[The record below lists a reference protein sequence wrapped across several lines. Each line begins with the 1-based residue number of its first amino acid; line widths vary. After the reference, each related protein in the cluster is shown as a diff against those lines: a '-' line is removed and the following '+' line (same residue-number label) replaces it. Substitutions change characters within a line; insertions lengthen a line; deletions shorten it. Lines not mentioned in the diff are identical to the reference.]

1 MKDKELVKFFL
12 SDADEYY
19 GLKEKKEEIIKNN
32 NVDNNKNGG
41 FFSFPRRKFI
51 ISSVVS
57 CLLLVGAGFGI
68 GYLIKGLD
76 NENDY
81 VSDSIYYKSI
91 EKSKEFF
98 KNHNYNNDF
107 EVIFS
112 YKLLSNYIFNVYV
125 EKENLSNYFFQCYSL
140 KSTEK
145 ITVSFENSRTSQKS
159 IITKEVDSYNQ
170 ISILNDSNFEII
182 ANDVI
187 YGEVYVDTNFVK
199 NITINF

>member
-76 NENDY
+76 NERFNYDEL
-81 VSDSIYYKSI
+81 YKQSRGTI
-91 EKSKEFF
+91 EKYLL
-98 KNHNYNNDF
+98 NNYNNQKFINIYSINLNNDKL
-107 EVIFS
+107 FS
-112 YKLLSNYIFNVYV
+112 FYENETKDIYIY
-125 EKENLSNYFFQCYSL
+125 QCSSL
-140 KSTEK
+140 TSTEK
-145 ITVSFENSRTSQKS
+145 ITISFENSRTSQKS

-170 ISILNDSNFEII
+170 ISILNNSNFEII

>member
-51 ISSVVS
+51 ISSVAS

-76 NENDY
+76 NEIFNYDEL
-81 VSDSIYYKSI
+81 YKQSRGAI
-91 EKSKEFF
+91 EKYLL
-98 KNHNYNNDF
+98 NNYNNQKFINIYSINLNNDKL
-107 EVIFS
+107 FS
-112 YKLLSNYIFNVYV
+112 FYENETKDIYIY
-125 EKENLSNYFFQCYSL
+125 QCSSL
-140 KSTEK
+140 TSTEK
-145 ITVSFENSRTSQKS
+145 ITISFENSRTSQKS

-170 ISILNDSNFEII
+170 ISILNNSNFEII

>member
-76 NENDY
+76 NNSFKYNELY
-81 VSDSIYYKSI
+81 VQSSNAI
-91 EKSKEFF
+91 EKYFLE
-98 KNHNYNNDF
+98 NYNNQRFINIYSINLNDN
-107 EVIFS
+107 EIFGF
-112 YKLLSNYIFNVYV
+112 Y
-125 EKENLSNYFFQCYSL
+125 ENENKDIIIYQCYSL
-140 KSTEK
+140 TSTEK

-159 IITKEVDSYNQ
+159 IITKEVCSYNQ
-170 ISILNDSNFEII
+170 ISILNNSNFEII

>member
-76 NENDY
+76 KNGFKYDEL
-81 VSDSIYYKSI
+81 YKQSRGAI
-91 EKSKEFF
+91 EEYLL
-98 KNHNYNNDF
+98 NNYNNPKFINIYSINLNNDKL
-107 EVIFS
+107 FS
-112 YKLLSNYIFNVYV
+112 FYENETKDIYIY
-125 EKENLSNYFFQCYSL
+125 QCSSL
-140 KSTEK
+140 TSTEK
-145 ITVSFENSRTSQKS
+145 ITISFENSRTSQKS
-159 IITKEVDSYNQ
+159 TITKEVCSYNQ
-170 ISILNDSNFEII
+170 ISILNNSNFEII

>member
-76 NENDY
+76 NNSFKYNELY
-81 VSDSIYYKSI
+81 VQSNNAI
-91 EKSKEFF
+91 EKYFLE
-98 KNHNYNNDF
+98 NYNNQRFINIYSINLNDN
-107 EVIFS
+107 EIFGF
-112 YKLLSNYIFNVYV
+112 Y
-125 EKENLSNYFFQCYSL
+125 ENENKDIIIYQCYSL
-140 KSTEK
+140 TSTEK

-159 IITKEVDSYNQ
+159 IITKEVCSYNQ
-170 ISILNDSNFEII
+170 ISILNNSNFEII

>member
-76 NENDY
+76 NEIFNYDEL
-81 VSDSIYYKSI
+81 YKQSRGTI
-91 EKSKEFF
+91 EKYLL
-98 KNHNYNNDF
+98 NNYNNQKFINIYSINLNNDKL
-107 EVIFS
+107 FS
-112 YKLLSNYIFNVYV
+112 FYENETKDIYIY
-125 EKENLSNYFFQCYSL
+125 QCSSL
-140 KSTEK
+140 TSTEK
-145 ITVSFENSRTSQKS
+145 ITISFENSRTSQKS

-170 ISILNDSNFEII
+170 ISILNNSNFEII

>member
-76 NENDY
+76 SDNDY
-81 VSDSIYYKSI
+81 VNDSIYCKSI
-91 EKSKEFF
+91 KESKEFF
-98 KNHNYNNDF
+98 ENNYSKIYFDI
-107 EVIFS
+107 IFS
-112 YKLLSNYIFNVYV
+112 YKYKSCIFNIYMS
-125 EKENLSNYFFQCYSL
+125 ENNLEDYIFQCYSL
-140 KSTEK
+140 TSTEK

-159 IITKEVDSYNQ
+159 IFTKEVGSYNQ
-170 ISILNDSNFEII
+170 ISILNNSNFEII

>member
-76 NENDY
+76 NNSLKYNELY
-81 VSDSIYYKSI
+81 VQSSNAI
-91 EKSKEFF
+91 EKYFLE
-98 KNHNYNNDF
+98 NYNNQRFINIYSINLNDN
-107 EVIFS
+107 EIFGF
-112 YKLLSNYIFNVYV
+112 Y
-125 EKENLSNYFFQCYSL
+125 ENENKDIIIYQCYSL
-140 KSTEK
+140 TSTEK

-159 IITKEVDSYNQ
+159 IITKEVCSYNQ

>member
-76 NENDY
+76 KNGFKYNELY
-81 VSDSIYYKSI
+81 VQSSNAI
-91 EKSKEFF
+91 EKYFLE
-98 KNHNYNNDF
+98 NYNNQNFINIYSINLNNNEIFGFYENENKDI
-107 EVIFS
+107 VI
-112 YKLLSNYIFNVYV
+112 Y
-125 EKENLSNYFFQCYSL
+125 QCYSL
-140 KSTEK
+140 TTTEK

-170 ISILNDSNFEII
+170 ISILNNSNFEII

>member
-76 NENDY
+76 NENDFKC
-81 VSDSIYYKSI
+81 SEIYKQSTNAI
-91 EKSKEFF
+91 EKFF
-98 KNHNYNNDF
+98 LENYNDQRFINIYSINLNDD
-107 EVIFS
+107 EMFS
-112 YKLLSNYIFNVYV
+112 FY
-125 EKENLSNYFFQCYSL
+125 ENENKDIIIYQCYSL
-140 KSTEK
+140 ASTEK

-159 IITKEVDSYNQ
+159 TIIKEIGSYNQ

-199 NITINF
+199 NIAINF

>member
-81 VSDSIYYKSI
+81 VDDSIYCKSTK
-91 EKSKEFF
+91 ESKEFF
-98 KNHNYNNDF
+98 ISNFYGKDYNL
-107 EVIFS
+107 EFS
-112 YKLLSNYIFNVYV
+112 FRYLNNSIYNLYQIQD
-125 EKENLSNYFFQCYSL
+125 ENKTIAFQIYSIN
-140 KSTEK
+140 KDEE
-145 ITVSFENSRTSQKS
+145 IVVNFENSRTSQKS

>member
-76 NENDY
+76 NNSFKYNELY
-81 VSDSIYYKSI
+81 VQSSNAI
-91 EKSKEFF
+91 EKYFLE
-98 KNHNYNNDF
+98 NYNNQRFINIYSINLNDN
-107 EVIFS
+107 EIFGF
-112 YKLLSNYIFNVYV
+112 Y
-125 EKENLSNYFFQCYSL
+125 ENENKDIIIYQCYSL
-140 KSTEK
+140 TSTEK

-159 IITKEVDSYNQ
+159 IFTKEVGSYNQ
-170 ISILNDSNFEII
+170 ISILNNSNFEII

>member
-51 ISSVVS
+51 ISSVAS

-76 NENDY
+76 KNGFKYNELYVQSSNAIEKYFLENYDNQRFINIYSINLNDNEIFGFYENENKNTI
-81 VSDSIYYKSI
+81 IY
-91 EKSKEFF
+91 
-98 KNHNYNNDF
+98 
-107 EVIFS
+107 
-112 YKLLSNYIFNVYV
+112 
-125 EKENLSNYFFQCYSL
+125 QCYSL
-140 KSTEK
+140 TNTEK

-159 IITKEVDSYNQ
+159 IITKEVGSYNQ

>member
-76 NENDY
+76 KNGFKYNELY
-81 VSDSIYYKSI
+81 VQSSNAI
-91 EKSKEFF
+91 EKYFLE
-98 KNHNYNNDF
+98 NYNNQKFINIYSINLNDN
-107 EVIFS
+107 EIFGF
-112 YKLLSNYIFNVYV
+112 Y
-125 EKENLSNYFFQCYSL
+125 ENENKNIIIYQCYSL
-140 KSTEK
+140 TSTEK

-159 IITKEVDSYNQ
+159 IITKEVGSYNQ

-199 NITINF
+199 NIAINF

>member
-76 NENDY
+76 KNDY
-81 VSDSIYYKSI
+81 EDNSFYYKSI
-91 EKSKEFF
+91 EESKEFF
-98 KNHNYNNDF
+98 EKNFYNNDF
-107 EVIFS
+107 DLIYSFKYLDNS
-112 YKLLSNYIFNVYV
+112 IY
-125 EKENLSNYFFQCYSL
+125 NLY
-140 KSTEK
+140 
-145 ITVSFENSRTSQKS
+145 
-159 IITKEVDSYNQ
+159 Q
-170 ISILNDSNFEII
+170 IP
-182 ANDVI
+182 
-187 YGEVYVDTNFVK
+187 
-199 NITINF
+199 

>member
-76 NENDY
+76 KNGFKYNELY
-81 VSDSIYYKSI
+81 VQSSNAI
-91 EKSKEFF
+91 EKYFLE
-98 KNHNYNNDF
+98 NYNNQRFINIYSINLNDNEIF
-107 EVIFS
+107 GFYENENKDIVI
-112 YKLLSNYIFNVYV
+112 Y
-125 EKENLSNYFFQCYSL
+125 QCYSL
-140 KSTEK
+140 TTTEK

-159 IITKEVDSYNQ
+159 IITKEVGSYNQ
-170 ISILNDSNFEII
+170 ISILNNSNFEII

>member
-76 NENDY
+76 NNSFKYNELY
-81 VSDSIYYKSI
+81 VKSSNAI
-91 EKSKEFF
+91 EKYFLE
-98 KNHNYNNDF
+98 NYNNQRFINIYSINLNDN
-107 EVIFS
+107 EIFGF
-112 YKLLSNYIFNVYV
+112 Y
-125 EKENLSNYFFQCYSL
+125 ENENKDIIIYQCYSL
-140 KSTEK
+140 TSTEK

-159 IITKEVDSYNQ
+159 IITKEVCSYNQ
-170 ISILNDSNFEII
+170 ISILNNSNFEII

>member
-19 GLKEKKEEIIKNN
+19 GLNEKKEEIIKNN

-51 ISSVVS
+51 ISSVAS

-76 NENDY
+76 NEIFNYDEL
-81 VSDSIYYKSI
+81 YKQSRGAI
-91 EKSKEFF
+91 EKYLL
-98 KNHNYNNDF
+98 NNYNNQKFINIYSINLNNDKL
-107 EVIFS
+107 FS
-112 YKLLSNYIFNVYV
+112 FYENETKDIYIY
-125 EKENLSNYFFQCYSL
+125 QCSSL
-140 KSTEK
+140 TSTEK
-145 ITVSFENSRTSQKS
+145 ITISFENSRTSQKS

-170 ISILNDSNFEII
+170 ISILNNSNFEII

>member
-76 NENDY
+76 NENVFKY
-81 VSDSIYYKSI
+81 NELYKQSRSEI
-91 EKSKEFF
+91 EEYLVK
-98 KNHNYNNDF
+98 NYNDQKFINIYSFNLNND
-107 EVIFS
+107 EMFS
-112 YKLLSNYIFNVYV
+112 FY
-125 EKENLSNYFFQCYSL
+125 ENENKDTIIYQCYSL
-140 KSTEK
+140 TTTEK

-159 IITKEVDSYNQ
+159 IITKEVCSYSQ

>member
-76 NENDY
+76 NEIFNYDEL
-81 VSDSIYYKSI
+81 YKQSRGTI
-91 EKSKEFF
+91 EKYLL
-98 KNHNYNNDF
+98 NNYNNQKFINIYSINLNNDKL
-107 EVIFS
+107 FS
-112 YKLLSNYIFNVYV
+112 FYENETKDIYIY
-125 EKENLSNYFFQCYSL
+125 QCSSL
-140 KSTEK
+140 TSTEK
-145 ITVSFENSRTSQKS
+145 ITISFENSRTSQKS
-159 IITKEVDSYNQ
+159 IITKEVCSYNQ
-170 ISILNDSNFEII
+170 ISILNNSNFEII

>member
-76 NENDY
+76 KNDY
-81 VSDSIYYKSI
+81 EDNSFYYKSI
-91 EKSKEFF
+91 EESKEFF
-98 KNHNYNNDF
+98 EKNFYNNDF
-107 EVIFS
+107 DLIYSFKYLDNS
-112 YKLLSNYIFNVYV
+112 IYNLYQIQD
-125 EKENLSNYFFQCYSL
+125 ENKTIAFQIYSIS
-140 KSTEK
+140 KNEK
-145 ITVSFENSRTSQKS
+145 IVVNFENIRTSQKS

-170 ISILNDSNFEII
+170 ISILNNSNFEII

>member
-76 NENDY
+76 KNGFKYNELY
-81 VSDSIYYKSI
+81 VQSSNAI
-91 EKSKEFF
+91 EKYFLE
-98 KNHNYNNDF
+98 NYNNQKFINIYLINLNDN
-107 EVIFS
+107 EIFGF
-112 YKLLSNYIFNVYV
+112 Y
-125 EKENLSNYFFQCYSL
+125 ENENKNIIIYQCYSL
-140 KSTEK
+140 TSTEK

-159 IITKEVDSYNQ
+159 IITKEVGSYNQ

-199 NITINF
+199 NIAINF

>member
-76 NENDY
+76 NENNFKY
-81 VSDSIYYKSI
+81 NELYKQSRNEI
-91 EKSKEFF
+91 EK
-98 KNHNYNNDF
+98 Y
-107 EVIFS
+107 
-112 YKLLSNYIFNVYV
+112 LLSNYNKQIFINVFSFNLNNDEMFSFY
-125 EKENLSNYFFQCYSL
+125 ENENKDIVIYQCYSL
-140 KSTEK
+140 TTTEK

-170 ISILNDSNFEII
+170 ISILNNSNFEII

>member
-76 NENDY
+76 NEILNYDEL
-81 VSDSIYYKSI
+81 YKQSRGTI
-91 EKSKEFF
+91 EKYLL
-98 KNHNYNNDF
+98 NNYNNQKFINIYSINLNNDKL
-107 EVIFS
+107 FS
-112 YKLLSNYIFNVYV
+112 FYENETKDIYIY
-125 EKENLSNYFFQCYSL
+125 QCSSL
-140 KSTEK
+140 TSTEK
-145 ITVSFENSRTSQKS
+145 ITISFENSRTSQKS

-170 ISILNDSNFEII
+170 ISILNNSNFEII

>member
-76 NENDY
+76 KNGFKYNELY
-81 VSDSIYYKSI
+81 VQSSNAI
-91 EKSKEFF
+91 EKYFLE
-98 KNHNYNNDF
+98 NYNNQRFINIYSINLNDDEMF
-107 EVIFS
+107 SFYENENKDIVI
-112 YKLLSNYIFNVYV
+112 Y
-125 EKENLSNYFFQCYSL
+125 QCSSL
-140 KSTEK
+140 INTEK

-159 IITKEVDSYNQ
+159 IITKEVGSYNQ
-170 ISILNDSNFEII
+170 ISILNNSNFEII

>member
-76 NENDY
+76 NENDFKY
-81 VSDSIYYKSI
+81 NELYKQSR
-91 EKSKEFF
+91 SEFEE
-98 KNHNYNNDF
+98 Y
-107 EVIFS
+107 
-112 YKLLSNYIFNVYV
+112 LLSNYNKQIFINVFYFNLNNN
-125 EKENLSNYFFQCYSL
+125 EMFSFYENENKDTIIYQCYSSINT
-140 KSTEK
+140 KK

-159 IITKEVDSYNQ
+159 IITKEVGSYNQ

>member
-76 NENDY
+76 NNSFKYNELY
-81 VSDSIYYKSI
+81 VQSSNAI
-91 EKSKEFF
+91 EKYFLE
-98 KNHNYNNDF
+98 NYNNQRFINIYSINLNDN
-107 EVIFS
+107 EIFGF
-112 YKLLSNYIFNVYV
+112 Y
-125 EKENLSNYFFQCYSL
+125 ENENKDIIIYQCYSL
-140 KSTEK
+140 TSTEK

-159 IITKEVDSYNQ
+159 IITKEVCSYNQ

>member
-76 NENDY
+76 NNSFKYNELY
-81 VSDSIYYKSI
+81 VQSSNAI
-91 EKSKEFF
+91 EKYFLE
-98 KNHNYNNDF
+98 NYNNQRFINIYSINLNDNK
-107 EVIFS
+107 IFGF
-112 YKLLSNYIFNVYV
+112 Y
-125 EKENLSNYFFQCYSL
+125 ENENKDIIIYQCYSL
-140 KSTEK
+140 TSTEK

-159 IITKEVDSYNQ
+159 IITKEVCSYNQ
-170 ISILNDSNFEII
+170 ISILNNSNFEII

>member
-76 NENDY
+76 KNGFKYNELY
-81 VSDSIYYKSI
+81 VQSSNAI
-91 EKSKEFF
+91 EKYFLE
-98 KNHNYNNDF
+98 NYNNQKFINIYSINLNDNEIF
-107 EVIFS
+107 GFYENENKDIVI
-112 YKLLSNYIFNVYV
+112 Y
-125 EKENLSNYFFQCYSL
+125 QCYSL
-140 KSTEK
+140 TTTEK

-170 ISILNDSNFEII
+170 ISILNNSNFEII

>member
-76 NENDY
+76 KNDY
-81 VSDSIYYKSI
+81 EDNSFYYKSI
-91 EKSKEFF
+91 EESEEFF
-98 KNHNYNNDF
+98 EKNFYNNDF
-107 EVIFS
+107 DLIYSFKYLDNS
-112 YKLLSNYIFNVYV
+112 IYNLYQIQD
-125 EKENLSNYFFQCYSL
+125 ENKTIAFQIYSIS
-140 KSTEK
+140 KNEK
-145 ITVSFENSRTSQKS
+145 IVVNFENIRTSQKS

-170 ISILNDSNFEII
+170 ISILNNSNFEII

>member
-76 NENDY
+76 NEIFNYDEL
-81 VSDSIYYKSI
+81 YKQSRGTI
-91 EKSKEFF
+91 EKYLL
-98 KNHNYNNDF
+98 NNYNNQKFINIYSINLNNDKL
-107 EVIFS
+107 FS
-112 YKLLSNYIFNVYV
+112 FYENETKDIYIY
-125 EKENLSNYFFQCYSL
+125 QCSSL
-140 KSTEK
+140 TSTEK
-145 ITVSFENSRTSQKS
+145 ITISFENSRTSQKS
-159 IITKEVDSYNQ
+159 IITKEVGSYNQ
-170 ISILNDSNFEII
+170 ISILNNSNFEII

>member
-76 NENDY
+76 NEIFNYDEL
-81 VSDSIYYKSI
+81 YKQSRGAI
-91 EKSKEFF
+91 EKYLL
-98 KNHNYNNDF
+98 NNYNNQKFINIYSINLNNDKL
-107 EVIFS
+107 FS
-112 YKLLSNYIFNVYV
+112 FYENETKDIYIY
-125 EKENLSNYFFQCYSL
+125 QCSSL
-140 KSTEK
+140 TSTEK
-145 ITVSFENSRTSQKS
+145 ITISFENSRTSQKS

-170 ISILNDSNFEII
+170 ISILNNSNFEII

>member
-51 ISSVVS
+51 ISSVAS

-76 NENDY
+76 NEIFNYDKL
-81 VSDSIYYKSI
+81 YKQSRGAI
-91 EKSKEFF
+91 EKYLL
-98 KNHNYNNDF
+98 NNYNNQKFINIYSINLNNDKL
-107 EVIFS
+107 FS
-112 YKLLSNYIFNVYV
+112 FYENETKDIYIY
-125 EKENLSNYFFQCYSL
+125 QCSSL
-140 KSTEK
+140 TSTEK
-145 ITVSFENSRTSQKS
+145 ITISFENSRTSQKS

-170 ISILNDSNFEII
+170 ISILNNSNFEII

>member
-51 ISSVVS
+51 ISSVAS

-76 NENDY
+76 NENDFKC
-81 VSDSIYYKSI
+81 SEIYKQSTNAI
-91 EKSKEFF
+91 EKFF
-98 KNHNYNNDF
+98 LENYNDQRFINIYSINLNDD
-107 EVIFS
+107 EMFS
-112 YKLLSNYIFNVYV
+112 FY
-125 EKENLSNYFFQCYSL
+125 ENENKDIIIYQCYSL
-140 KSTEK
+140 ASTEK

-159 IITKEVDSYNQ
+159 TIIKEIGSYNQ

-199 NITINF
+199 NIAINF

>member
-57 CLLLVGAGFGI
+57 CLLLVGSGFGI

-76 NENDY
+76 KNGFKYNELY
-81 VSDSIYYKSI
+81 VQSSNAI
-91 EKSKEFF
+91 EKYFLE
-98 KNHNYNNDF
+98 NYNNQKFINIYSINLNDN
-107 EVIFS
+107 EIFGF
-112 YKLLSNYIFNVYV
+112 Y
-125 EKENLSNYFFQCYSL
+125 ENENKNIIIYQCYSL
-140 KSTEK
+140 TSTEK

-159 IITKEVDSYNQ
+159 IITKEVGSYNQ

-199 NITINF
+199 NIAINF

>member
-76 NENDY
+76 KNGFKYNELY
-81 VSDSIYYKSI
+81 VQSSNAI
-91 EKSKEFF
+91 EKYFLE
-98 KNHNYNNDF
+98 NYNNQKFINIYSINLNNNEIFGFYENENKDI
-107 EVIFS
+107 VI
-112 YKLLSNYIFNVYV
+112 Y
-125 EKENLSNYFFQCYSL
+125 QCYSL
-140 KSTEK
+140 TTTEK

-159 IITKEVDSYNQ
+159 IITKEVGSYNQ
-170 ISILNDSNFEII
+170 ISILNNSNFEII

>member
-76 NENDY
+76 NVKYNEL
-81 VSDSIYYKSI
+81 YKQSRNEI
-91 EKSKEFF
+91 EK
-98 KNHNYNNDF
+98 Y
-107 EVIFS
+107 
-112 YKLLSNYIFNVYV
+112 LLSNYNKQIFINVFSINLNNNEMFSFY
-125 EKENLSNYFFQCYSL
+125 ENENKDIIIYQCYSL
-140 KSTEK
+140 INTEK

>member
-76 NENDY
+76 KNGFKYDEL
-81 VSDSIYYKSI
+81 YKQSRGAI
-91 EKSKEFF
+91 EEYLL
-98 KNHNYNNDF
+98 NNYNNQKFINIYSINLNNDKL
-107 EVIFS
+107 FS
-112 YKLLSNYIFNVYV
+112 FYENETKDIYIY
-125 EKENLSNYFFQCYSL
+125 QCSSL
-140 KSTEK
+140 TSTEK
-145 ITVSFENSRTSQKS
+145 ITISFENSRTSQKS
-159 IITKEVDSYNQ
+159 TITKEVCSYNQ
-170 ISILNDSNFEII
+170 ISILNNSNFEII

>member
-51 ISSVVS
+51 ISSVAS

-76 NENDY
+76 KNGFKYNELY
-81 VSDSIYYKSI
+81 VQSSNAI
-91 EKSKEFF
+91 EKYFLE
-98 KNHNYNNDF
+98 NYNNQRFINIYSINLNDN
-107 EVIFS
+107 EIFGF
-112 YKLLSNYIFNVYV
+112 Y
-125 EKENLSNYFFQCYSL
+125 ENENKNTIIYQCYSL
-140 KSTEK
+140 TNTEK

-159 IITKEVDSYNQ
+159 IITKEVGSYNQ

>member
-51 ISSVVS
+51 ISSVAS

-91 EKSKEFF
+91 EESKNFF
-98 KNHNYNNDF
+98 QNHNYNNDF

-140 KSTEK
+140 TSIEK
-145 ITVSFENSRTSQKS
+145 ITVSFVNGRTSQKS

-170 ISILNDSNFEII
+170 MSILNDSNFEII

-199 NITINF
+199 NIAINF